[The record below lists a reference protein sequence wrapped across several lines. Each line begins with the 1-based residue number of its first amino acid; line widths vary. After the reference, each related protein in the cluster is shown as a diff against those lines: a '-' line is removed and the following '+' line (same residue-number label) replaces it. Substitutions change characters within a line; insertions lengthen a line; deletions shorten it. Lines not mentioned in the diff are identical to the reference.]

1 MDTRSSK
8 IFLGNRRIVIII
20 LIILLFINIIAS
32 AFIFLDI
39 RILEMPDTTIK
50 IDLIELSPDDVMIYY
65 NIEINNPN
73 QFELIIDNFEIVT
86 NTKEENIIAEISI
99 AGGCIPPQGKRTF
112 SSTERIAFEGEGYSV
127 LTSKISGTVGV
138 KFLGLVK
145 KTMPIAVNV
154 ITSADEIINSIESP
168 IIHIWGDFGEI
179 TTKRINFTGI
189 IEIYNP
195 NHFEMYIEDLIANF
209 ETETGKN
216 VGKIDISGGVVPAKS
231 SLDLK
236 GEGSLLIEALNA
248 NNISVN
254 MTSSAGIKI
263 AGINKK
269 IPYSISTH
277 IKIPKIE
284 DIINMNIPTDAIITS
299 DIKATP
305 RGFRSLITLEINN
318 PNKIGFIAK
327 DIVVSIFRVDKDDRT
342 LIGECSIQ
350 EGEVGPESQKILT
363 AEIPLP
369 YRKVLFSRGKGF
381 LPDAL
386 LVMVR
391 ANVTLPGLDQHIWI
405 GVSGYQDMHPF
416 F

>member
-1 MDTRSSK
+1 
-8 IFLGNRRIVIII
+8 
-20 LIILLFINIIAS
+20 
-32 AFIFLDI
+32 
-39 RILEMPDTTIK
+39 
-50 IDLIELSPDDVMIYY
+50 MIYY

-189 IEIYNP
+189 IEIYNS